1 MTRRPDRRQQP
12 RRIERL
18 EVTALLCDYAEEI
31 NGKLYIMGG
40 GWSRIMLNRPVDL
53 ALAVKIAVPWD
64 QTNVRHSISAKLL
77 TEDGEPVRIEDQA
90 VQLEG
95 HLEVG
100 RPPGL
105 RRGTAL
111 DAPLALRFQGL
122 KLQPGSYSWRFEIDG
137 EEYARLPFEAIRGG
151 EQQ

>member
-1 MTRRPDRRQQP
+1 
-12 RRIERL
+12 L

-40 GWSRIMLNRPVDL
+40 GWSRIVMNRPADITL
-53 ALAVKIAVPWD
+53 AIKIAVPWD
-64 QTNVRHSISAKLL
+64 QTNVRHSIRAKLL
-77 TEDGEPVRIEDQA
+77 TEDGQPVQIDDNV

-122 KLQPGSYSWRFEIDG
+122 NLSPGRYSWSFEIDG
-137 EEYARLPFEAIRGG
+137 EEQARLPFEAVQAGG
-151 EQQ
+151 LQ

>member
-1 MTRRPDRRQQP
+1 
-12 RRIERL
+12 L

-40 GWSRIMLNRPVDL
+40 GWSRIVLNRPVDIS
-53 ALAVKIAVPWD
+53 LAVKIAVPWD

-77 TEDGEPVRIEDQA
+77 TQDGEA
-90 VQLEG
+90 VQIEGEVVHLVG

-105 RRGTAL
+105 RQGTAL
-111 DAPLALRFQGL
+111 DAPLAMRFQGL
-122 KLQPGSYSWRFEIDG
+122 NLQPGSYSWRFEIDG
-137 EEYARLPFEAIRGG
+137 EERARLPFEAVQGG
-151 EQQ
+151 GLP